1 MPTKAEGVTARQK
14 QSDASKRVT
23 FEMLKTKPRAE
34 QEITF
39 LMNTEGG
46 KKEEVTFLFRS
57 IGSVD
62 YDRLLTKNPPT
73 TEQRAE
79 GASYNIN
86 TFAPAI
92 LSSVCAEPEM
102 SPTQWSEI
110 WNSPD
115 WNRGEI
121 MQLFV
126 SAVELCNQG
135 MDIPFFDRG

>member
-1 MPTKAEGVTARQK
+1 M
-14 QSDASKRVT
+14 D
-23 FEMLKTKPRAE
+23 
-34 QEITF
+34 
-39 LMNTEGG
+39 TENG
-46 KKEEVTFLFRS
+46 KKQEVTFLFRS

-73 TEQRAE
+73 TEQRSE
-79 GASYNIN
+79 GASYNVN

-92 LSSVCAEPEM
+92 LSAVCAEPEM
-102 SPTQWSEI
+102 STTQWAEI

-135 MDIPFFDRG
+135 MDIPFFVND

>member
-1 MPTKAEGVTARQK
+1 MPTKAEGVTSRQK
-14 QSDASKRVT
+14 QSDASKRAT
-23 FEMLKTKPRAE
+23 FDLLKTKPRAE
-34 QEITF
+34 REITF
-39 LMNTEGG
+39 SMDTAEG
-46 KKEEVTFLFRS
+46 KEKVTFLFRA

-62 YDRLLTKNPPT
+62 YDRLLTKNQPT

-92 LSSVCAEPEM
+92 LSAVCAEPEM
-102 SPTQWSEI
+102 SASQWGEI

-126 SAVELCNQG
+126 SAIELCNQG
-135 MDIPFFDRG
+135 MDIPFSEND